1 MRNLKSIISYLLL
14 AFFSVSLIRPVVPVV
29 DYFVNFEY
37 IAEVLCLKKEVPESS
52 CNGKCYLLQQI
63 EDNKSD
69 RPENG
74 VPQTQWEILLLSI
87 HEPMSY
93 DLFFEQ
99 VDTKLVFSPSV
110 ISLKSHL
117 FSPDTPPPEKKVV
130 PCWLDNQAK
139 YFFVLPK

>member
-1 MRNLKSIISYLLL
+1 LRTLKSIISYLLL
-14 AFFSVSLIRPVVPVV
+14 TFFSVSLIRPVVPVV

-52 CNGKCYLLQQI
+52 CNGKCYLMQQI

-69 RPENG
+69 RPVNG

-99 VDTKLVFSPSV
+99 VDTKLVFGPSV

-117 FSPDTPPPEKKVV
+117 FSPDTPPPEQKSSS
-130 PCWLDNQAK
+130 
-139 YFFVLPK
+139 VLA

>member
-1 MRNLKSIISYLLL
+1 M
-14 AFFSVSLIRPVVPVV
+14 
-29 DYFVNFEY
+29 
-37 IAEVLCLKKEVPESS
+37 PESS
-52 CNGKCYLLQQI
+52 CNGKCYLMQQI

-74 VPQTQWEILLLSI
+74 VPQAQWEILLLSI

-117 FSPDTPPPEKKVV
+117 FSPDTPPPEQKSSS
-130 PCWLDNQAK
+130 
-139 YFFVLPK
+139 VLA

>member
-1 MRNLKSIISYLLL
+1 MRTLKSIISYLLL
-14 AFFSVSLIRPVVPVV
+14 TFFSVSLIRPVVPVV

-52 CNGKCYLLQQI
+52 CNGKCYLMQQI

-99 VDTKLVFSPSV
+99 VDTKSVFSPSV

-117 FSPDTPPPEKKVV
+117 FSPDTPPPEKKSSS
-130 PCWLDNQAK
+130 
-139 YFFVLPK
+139 VLA

>member
-1 MRNLKSIISYLLL
+1 MRTLKSIISYLLL
-14 AFFSVSLIRPVVPVV
+14 TFFSISLIRPVVPVV

-52 CNGKCYLLQQI
+52 CNGKCYLLKQI

-99 VDTKLVFSPSV
+99 VDTKLVFRPSV

-117 FSPDTPPPEKKVV
+117 FSPDTPPPEQKSSS
-130 PCWLDNQAK
+130 
-139 YFFVLPK
+139 VLA